1 METQLIAA
9 ALGAAGGLLAG
20 SLGAWVA
27 LKTKKLDHAVEE
39 TKLRVSA
46 FEKTLFEQRL
56 ADYRELWALTEQTS
70 RRKIDALMPATAAEL
85 GDELTRWYYRKGGIL
100 LSADARNAFFSAREC
115 LDSFELEPEK
125 AWLVTQNFSTL
136 RTALCDDLNS
146 RQGPTFTVDGDRRQQ
161 KRDATSDIKEISF
174 SRKPGG
180 SG

>member
-9 ALGAAGGLLAG
+9 ALGTTGGLVAG
-20 SLGAWVA
+20 SLAAWVA
-27 LKTKKLDHAVEE
+27 LRTKKLDHAVEE

-70 RRKIDALMPATAAEL
+70 RRNIDALMASTASAL

-100 LSADARNAFFSAREC
+100 LSADARNAFFSARKC
-115 LDSFELEPEK
+115 LDTFEHENASLITHK
-125 AWLVTQNFSTL
+125 FSEL

-161 KRDATSDIKEISF
+161 RQDRSHDIEEIRF
-174 SRKPGG
+174 SRT
-180 SG
+180 